1 MGARLAIALGIAACA
16 LPAQASAE
24 VLSNERTRTTWAH
37 PRYPAEVLSAPRS
50 GARRVAR
57 LRRHTEDGFKDV
69 YVVLR
74 DSADGRWL
82 KVRIPGRPNGRR
94 GWVRRGG
101 LGKLRVVTTRLVL
114 DRRRLRITLFRSGRR
129 FWSARVGIGTPS
141 APTPRGKFWIR
152 ERFRVRSA
160 PIYGPYAVGT
170 SAYSSLSDWPG
181 GGVVGIHG
189 TNQPGLIPGRPSHG
203 CIRLRNRDI
212 TYLFHR
218 LPVGTPLRI
227 L

>member
-37 PRYPAEVLSAPRS
+37 PRYPAEVAGRAQE

-114 DRRRLRITLFRSGRR
+114 DRRRLRITLFRSGKR
-129 FWSARVGIGTPS
+129 FWSAAWAS
-141 APTPRGKFWIR
+141 APPRPPPRAGVLDPRALPR
-152 ERFRVRSA
+152 E
-160 PIYGPYAVGT
+160 
-170 SAYSSLSDWPG
+170 
-181 GGVVGIHG
+181 
-189 TNQPGLIPGRPSHG
+189 G
-203 CIRLRNRDI
+203 CPDLR
-212 TYLFHR
+212 
-218 LPVGTPLRI
+218 PLRGGAPAPTRR
-227 L
+227 